1 MFVSVWECLSST
13 DVADVAMSSG
23 DTSMILFKAEGQYLL
38 LFNTCSLEGIVLDAS
53 VYTMF

>member
-23 DTSMILFKAEGQYLL
+23 DTSVILFEAEGQYLL
-38 LFNTCSLEGIVLDAS
+38 LFNMCSLEEKE
-53 VYTMF
+53 